1 MDWIIKV
8 LNNVL
13 IPLTCAVCLESL
25 VYLLQYLIKNKKE
38 DRNKYFKIFISSL
51 LFYISFNLS
60 YEIGYR
66 GSFMDGVFRF
76 VTSLNDFIT
85 YAVYGCVY
93 YLLFYLLLL
102 IYFSIRKK
110 KEAKSVIFQRMS
122 TVFGILA
129 ILSVIAFVSF

>member
-25 VYLLQYLIKNKKE
+25 VYLLSYLIKKKKE
-38 DRNKYFKIFISSL
+38 DRNKYFKIFVSSL
-51 LFYISFNLS
+51 LFYIAFNLS

-76 VTSLNDFIT
+76 VNSLDDFIA
-85 YAVYGCVY
+85 YAVYGCIY

-110 KEAKSVIFQRMS
+110 KDVKSLIFQRMS
-122 TVFGILA
+122 TVFGILV
-129 ILSVIAFVSF
+129 ILSIIAFVSF